1 MMSTYEKIVVLL
13 IAAVLAI
20 GGYIYLNRSSSSKQG
35 GIRIV
40 MQAATDSLPKN
51 PKARARTMD
60 AVVKVIESRTQALG
74 GVAAPSVQTKGDD
87 QIIIELPGF
96 SDKAKAI
103 QTLAASAILEF
114 YWLRD
119 LQSQKNPSGK
129 WKRLTSEIDEK
140 TGEEIYA
147 FKNKTTKK
155 IIKDDTEEG
164 RKQILLQVANA
175 YDPVENKKGVKPL
188 LSGSDL
194 LPKSEAHLNTQTKGA
209 VVLVK
214 FNDHG
219 REIFRDFTRKHVGDV
234 VAIFIG
240 GRLLTAPV
248 INEAIPSGSAEISGF
263 KNLQEAK
270 STAELLNA
278 GALPVQLQ
286 IISVSDL

>member
-1 MMSTYEKIVVLL
+1 MSTYEKIVVLL

-20 GGYIYLNRSSSSKQG
+20 GGYIYLNRSSSSKHG

-40 MQAATDSLPKN
+40 MQAATDSLPKD
-51 PKARARTMD
+51 PKARAQTMETIIR
-60 AVVKVIESRTQALG
+60 VITSRTKSMA
-74 GVAAPSVQTKGDD
+74 GVAAPDVKTQGD
-87 QIIIELPGF
+87 QVIVELPGVT
-96 SDKAKAI
+96 DKVNAI
-103 QTLAASAILEF
+103 KLLTASGNLEF

-119 LQSQKNPSGK
+119 LETEKNPSGK
-129 WKRLTSEIDEK
+129 WERLTSEIDEK
-140 TGEEIYA
+140 TGEEIYSL
-147 FKNKTTKK
+147 KNKTTKK

-194 LPKSEAHLNTQTKGA
+194 LPKSEAHLNTQTKEA
-209 VVLVK
+209 VVSVQ
-214 FNDHG
+214 FNNHG

-248 INEAIPSGSAEISGF
+248 INEPIPTGSAEISGF

-270 STAELLNA
+270 TTAELLNA

-286 IISVSDL
+286 VISVSDL